1 MTGSLTLAQRRTQVR
16 ELAQGGA
23 SNRRIATKLGIS
35 KDTVARDLRATEA
48 PPAEPIEA
56 PVEEPAPTFAQ
67 RLAHRR
73 TQTET
78 AMRQLSA
85 AAQAIDAAR
94 PAYTPAD
101 EETALRWYGEL
112 RAVVAQLTACADAFA
127 DYYPDAAARAR
138 TCATS
143 SAGAPQACAT
153 DEPRPMEGGH
163 E

>member
-1 MTGSLTLAQRRTQVR
+1 MATDVEERRTQVR
-16 ELAQGGA
+16 QLAQGGA
-23 SNRRIATKLGIS
+23 SNRAIAAQLNIS

-48 PPAEPIEA
+48 PPAEP
-56 PVEEPAPTFAQ
+56 VEEPAEAPVATFAQ

-85 AAQAIDAAR
+85 AAQAVDDAR

-101 EETALRWYGEL
+101 EETALRWHDEL

-127 DYYPDAAARAR
+127 EYYPDAVARAT
-138 TCATS
+138 TCATTP
-143 SAGAPQACAT
+143 AGAP
-153 DEPRPMEGGH
+153 
-163 E
+163 